1 MNGLYLFHW
10 HETLHLYIGFSS
22 LINRKLNLLQYMLS
36 TAITCFSKITVKT
49 IIEEEV
55 NLKRAQETIDKS
67 RYIKELEGLD

>member
-1 MNGLYLFHW
+1 
-10 HETLHLYIGFSS
+10 
-22 LINRKLNLLQYMLS
+22 MLS